1 MDFWEKGCV
10 GNMRFIDS
18 VNRYVETCEV
28 IVRVDERTPATAIM
42 DSLKPKTLD
51 RLRAAITKKIKQPQR
66 RAVNIKSLER
76 QLEKQNRKF
85 LVLDADMVGPVQ
97 AEIRRLRR
105 EIEQAK
111 RTHRDSKQRD
121 QGH

>member
-1 MDFWEKGCV
+1 
-10 GNMRFIDS
+10 
-18 VNRYVETCEV
+18 
-28 IVRVDERTPATAIM
+28 VDEAALVEAVATAIM

-76 QLEKQNRKF
+76 QLEKQTSKL

-111 RTHRDSKQRD
+111 RTIGTPSNAN